1 MDQDVYPSPEAVEK
15 LKLELSLL
23 QILHHRNKNQHH
35 LQQFFKHLAILKRTL
50 ARLLE
55 LGNPEYILERLHT
68 VTIPKAWE
76 EFSRVVARGEFVNL
90 GLVLCACVGRIAFC
104 LGGIVGADAMIA
116 VVEVEATITEETE
129 ELGEVVMRE
138 VFAKETGEM
147 GDIRNFGNIGKDGV
161 PVTPSPLTSS
171 LGVTEDIQSRT
182 SVNTSVSEVTVVSRV
197 DERGLGDIEAPSQKK
212 RKRKRKD
219 DIDELFARLE

>member
-1 MDQDVYPSPEAVEK
+1 MNGDVYPSPKALEK
-15 LKLELSLL
+15 LRLELSLL

-35 LQQFFKHLAILKRTL
+35 LQPFFKHLAILKRNLT
-50 ARLLE
+50 RLLE
-55 LGNPEYILERLHT
+55 LSESEYILERLRT

-90 GLVLCACVGRIAFC
+90 GLVLCACVGRIAYC
-104 LGGIVGADAMIA
+104 LGGIVGAEEMVTAM
-116 VVEVEATITEETE
+116 EVEATITEETD

-138 VFAKETGEM
+138 VLL
-147 GDIRNFGNIGKDGV
+147 GNTVEIAGTRDIGKDGDL
-161 PVTPSPLTSS
+161 VTPSRLTSS
-171 LGVTEDIQSRT
+171 AGVDEDIRPGT
-182 SVNTSVSEVTVVSRV
+182 TMTTRISEITVVSPR
-197 DERGLGDIEAPSQKK
+197 EQRGLGDIEPPARKK